1 MPGGSGVP
9 RWSPE
14 VGGCEFQ
21 FLGCVLPLMWSRPAS
36 LNCLTSPH
44 PAERVASAS
53 AAALGLVSLV
63 ERSRPCQTTRPTS
76 TSTTAITPAVQAIVR
91 LQRRRRNRT
100 IAWTAGVIAVVLVLV
115 GLVVWQGRD
124 RSTKLTNPSAAALAE
139 ATRSAGCGEVR
150 QFKEAGRDHISGS
163 TQPKNWNSQPPTSGD
178 HLGTP
183 LPPGIYADQQ
193 DERALVHNLEHG
205 YVVVQYKNLP
215 QQQVDLLTR
224 IAEGLSGQKF
234 VLAPYDG
241 LPADGVALTAWRNLR
256 TCNQSNID
264 VVSAFVHDFMVPG
277 GGKSVAPEPN
287 AA

>member
-1 MPGGSGVP
+1 MVDQQKPGKAASAKPGSKGSGG
-9 RWSPE
+9 RSQKQQ
-14 VGGCEFQ
+14 GGQ
-21 FLGCVLPLMWSRPAS
+21 SRKKAQAGKGK
-36 LNCLTSPH
+36 L
-44 PAERVASAS
+44 VKG
-53 AAALGLVSLV
+53 AAARR
-63 ERSRPCQTTRPTS
+63 E
-76 TSTTAITPAVQAIVR
+76 AE
-91 LQRRRRNRT
+91 RRRRNRT
-100 IAWTAGVIAVVLVLV
+100 IAWTAGVTAVVLVLV

-124 RSTKLTNPSAAALAE
+124 RTTKLTNPSAAALAE

-150 QFKEAGRDHISGS
+150 QFKEAGRVHISGS

-183 LPPGIYADQQ
+183 LPPGIYKDQQ

-277 GGKSVAPEPN
+277 AGKSVAPEPN